1 MSKLSFLIC
10 CCIALSESV
19 MAFSPLKIGQI
30 GAEIDRSDVSISHQR
45 LARSSG
51 LHCRKLEPICRIAN
65 PFSTTWSRPRRFLF
79 EPKFAAPTRMERLS
93 AASERSSTTFRSSVD
108 SHPLSWEE
116 IMGAKPDGP
125 DPIQFTQSDMRLLKK
140 RIKGVIE
147 RNLGSGDS
155 THPLLKSS
163 SKDFFER
170 AEKAWRPMVLPP
182 FQCGSWHPN

>member
-1 MSKLSFLIC
+1 MAKLSFLIC
-10 CCIALSESV
+10 CCIALSGT

-30 GAEIDRSDVSISHQR
+30 GAEIDRSGGIISHQR
-45 LARSSG
+45 STRSSG

-65 PFSTTWSRPRRFLF
+65 PLSSVWTSRSKRSLF
-79 EPKFAAPTRMERLS
+79 EPKFATPTRMERLS
-93 AASERSSTTFRSSVD
+93 AAFERSSTSFRSSVD

-163 SKDFFER
+163 SKDFF
-170 AEKAWRPMVLPP
+170 
-182 FQCGSWHPN
+182 